1 MFQLTVLTEC
11 NKLFTFTVD
20 KTTNPIR
27 HHLYLYSKDFS
38 YTIQILD
45 DRLNFYDG
53 NRQYPNSRIL
63 A

>member
-1 MFQLTVLTEC
+1 VFQLTVLTEC

-20 KTTNPIR
+20 KTSNPTCIIR
-27 HHLYLYSKDFS
+27 HLYSKDFS

-63 A
+63 P